1 MQEAQLSNVKPDG
14 NYPELVSHL
23 QYSQFL
29 ELFVFGFFF
38 NFFLK
43 DTCDYCGLTF
53 KDLFAF

>member
-29 ELFVFGFFF
+29 ELFGFVFVFY
-38 NFFLK
+38 FFLK
-43 DTCDYCGLTF
+43 GTCDYCGLTF
-53 KDLFAF
+53 KVLFVF

>member
-29 ELFVFGFFF
+29 ELFGFGFFY
-38 NFFLK
+38 FF
-43 DTCDYCGLTF
+43 
-53 KDLFAF
+53 